1 MTISLHT
8 QASAPNNAAA
18 TSVSPLEQSGSSKT
32 KFSKNRTD
40 MYQVV
45 TDSIIAALEAGVKP
59 WSCPWQR
66 VSSMSGL
73 PSNYATGAA
82 YSGMNIMLL
91 WSSAS
96 EQGFNDSRWMTYKQ
110 AKEEGGQVR
119 KGEHGTTAIFYTTLE
134 KENDDG
140 ETDYI
145 PILKTFTVFNV
156 EQIDGLPVSDEAVF
170 PAETFEPIPHAE
182 ALFRNSGATI
192 IEKGQNAFF
201 APSTDEIHLPDRR
214 LFSDA
219 ANFYATGLHELI
231 HWSGGKSRLN
241 REMKGKFGSEGYAFE
256 ELIVRRRGANTG
268 VDMIILDSWEN
279 PCEPDLPVPVM
290 NWLKSRKGNGT
301 IACQEKAQ
309 TAEAIVGRAGHRKM
323 RMVKAKLPEPQS
335 SEFYPQQRRSGG
347 CNVVPCR
354 YRDAMRPGLKKMV
367 RTNIFGPASTV
378 CPLSGG
384 SKGRTGHLSASYLHI
399 RVTTGSPKWARVLRP
414 TWRQSCH
421 SSQMPEVMLRTA
433 ISGWMIGSERCRVTG
448 PGVSADQVKGSSVCD
463 SGLPTEGMC

>member
-1 MTISLHT
+1 MKTSLHT
-8 QASAPNNAAA
+8 RTSAPNTATA
-18 TSVSPLEQSGSSKT
+18 TSVSPLDPSGPSNT
-32 KFSKNRTD
+32 KWSQTQTD
-40 MYQVV
+40 ICQTV
-45 TDSIIAALEAGVKP
+45 TNNIIAALEAGVKP
-59 WSCPWQR
+59 WTCPWQR
-66 VSSMSGL
+66 VPGMSDL
-73 PSNYATGAA
+73 PANFATGIA
-82 YSGMNIMLL
+82 YSGINIMLL
-91 WSSAS
+91 WCSAS
-96 EQGFNDSRWMTYKQ
+96 KQGFSDPRWMTYKQ
-110 AKEEGGQVR
+110 AQAVGGQVR
-119 KGEHGTTAIFYTTLE
+119 RGEHGTTGIFYTTVE
-134 KENDDG
+134 KENKEGDI
-140 ETDYI
+140 EHF
-145 PILKTFTVFNV
+145 PMLKTFVVFNV
-156 EQIDGLPVSDEAVF
+156 EQIDCLSQDVAPAQ
-170 PAETFEPIPHAE
+170 PAETFAPLSRVE
-182 ALFRNSGATI
+182 ALFHHTGATI
-192 IEKGQNAFF
+192 TEKGQNAFYR
-201 APSTDEIHLPDRR
+201 PSTDEIWLPERR
-214 LFSDA
+214 LFADA
-219 ANFYATGLHELI
+219 ASFYATGLHELV
-231 HWSGGKSRLN
+231 HWTGAKSRLN
-241 REMKGKFGSEGYAFE
+241 RDMKGRFGSEDYAFE

-290 NWLKSRKGNGT
+290 NWLKSQKGNGT

-354 YRDAMRPGLKKMV
+354 YRDAIRPGLKKMV
-367 RTNIFGPASTV
+367 RLNIFGPASTV

-433 ISGWMIGSERCRVTG
+433 ISGWMIGNERFRVTG

-463 SGLPTEGMC
+463 SGLPTEGVC

>member
-1 MTISLHT
+1 
-8 QASAPNNAAA
+8 
-18 TSVSPLEQSGSSKT
+18 
-32 KFSKNRTD
+32 
-40 MYQVV
+40 
-45 TDSIIAALEAGVKP
+45 
-59 WSCPWQR
+59 
-66 VSSMSGL
+66 
-73 PSNYATGAA
+73 
-82 YSGMNIMLL
+82 MLL
-91 WSSAS
+91 WIIAS

-256 ELIVRRRGANTG
+256 ELIAELGSAFL
-268 VDMIILDSWEN
+268 MS
-279 PCEPDLPVPVM
+279 DLGIVGEVQHESYISS
-290 NWLKSRKGNGT
+290 WLKALKNDKRY
-301 IACQEKAQ
+301 IFKA
-309 TAEAIVGRAGHRKM
+309 ASAASKAHR
-323 RMVKAKLPEPQS
+323 
-335 SEFYPQQRRSGG
+335 
-347 CNVVPCR
+347 
-354 YRDAMRPGLKKMV
+354 
-367 RTNIFGPASTV
+367 
-378 CPLSGG
+378 
-384 SKGRTGHLSASYLHI
+384 YLMDKI
-399 RVTTGSPKWARVLRP
+399 
-414 TWRQSCH
+414 
-421 SSQMPEVMLRTA
+421 
-433 ISGWMIGSERCRVTG
+433 
-448 PGVSADQVKGSSVCD
+448 
-463 SGLPTEGMC
+463 